1 MTDAFHERLN
11 KVLPRLRS
19 AELLNGNSLGGE
31 IGFYIFDYAPEK
43 ECEVRDFLDGVI
55 LPGLDKG
62 PDPVRVK
69 HINLFQLILDVL
81 TKRDLLGR
89 AIALQASKGDKEV
102 LRAMK
107 GPLEPEKLAQELVKG
122 IDLTQT
128 DLVIISGVGSAY
140 PMLRTNTLLSAL
152 HPLMGQIPLVAFYPG
167 TYDGAKLRLFSRLSD
182 DNYYRAFRLVA

>member
-19 AELLNGNSLGGE
+19 TELLNNKGLGNE
-31 IGFYIFDYAPEK
+31 IGFYIFDYAPEH
-43 ECEVRDFLDGVI
+43 ELQVREFLDGVI
-55 LPGLDKG
+55 LPGLIKG
-62 PDPVRVK
+62 PDPVRTS

-81 TKRDLLGR
+81 IKRELLDR
-89 AIALQASKGDKEV
+89 AVALQAAKGDKEV

-107 GPLEPEKLAQELVKG
+107 GPLDPEKLAQELIKQ

-128 DLVIISGVGSAY
+128 DLVIISGVGSAF

-167 TYDGAKLRLFSRLSD
+167 TYDGAKLRLFDRLRD
-182 DNYYRAFRLVA
+182 DNYYRAFQLAV